1 MNMKYLYIILLISLF
16 SCNKDKYIKR
26 YSIPKLEKS
35 NDSISFPEN
44 KVNKSFNWVVP
55 DNWIEGK
62 KSSMRLASYSIP
74 YNDEVADVSI
84 TNFSG
89 DGGGLLQNV
98 NRWRKQL
105 GLDSITDKKLDQI
118 IEIKKSKLGNY
129 SYIKIINK
137 ENQDSAFLCSI
148 IQIENSTIFIKLNST
163 VQGIE
168 ILENEFIN
176 FCSSFN

>member
-1 MNMKYLYIILLISLF
+1 
-16 SCNKDKYIKR
+16 
-26 YSIPKLEKS
+26 
-35 NDSISFPEN
+35 
-44 KVNKSFNWVVP
+44 
-55 DNWIEGK
+55 
-62 KSSMRLASYSIP
+62 MRLASYSIP

-129 SYIKIINK
+129 SYIKIVNK
-137 ENQDSAFLCSI
+137 ENEGSAFLCSI

-168 ILENEFIN
+168 LLENEFIN